1 MAVLPHTLQPFI
13 DPGIASGFVQFEVD
27 NASLLGGYTGDMLE
41 HQISFAPGTL
51 LEDLARKATEKRRK
65 EQACARQKKYRQNS
79 KNLESE
85 DDALTRRSK
94 ETQARYQRTA
104 NQKDRETAEH
114 EAAVVAGVGIGD
126 ENVMASSHSGGRE
139 RACDLQRQHRLSL
152 RELESEEEAAWRRS
166 KETQARYQRK
176 ANQKAREGAGHEA
189 AVAAG
194 LFEFGDENLMLTS
207 DNGGRERARDLQRQ
221 HRKNLRELESEE
233 EATAR
238 RSKETQARYQRKAN
252 LNAKSEAASVLAAL
266 GGVGSSE
273 GGEAL
278 VGGGGGGG
286 GGTKE
291 FRVRGPSQ
299 NTEEPESEAEAAAR
313 RSVETQA
320 RYQRKANQKT
330 REDAEQA
337 AAVVAGLGGI
347 GYETGTAGIDID
359 SEGQERAREDLKS
372 QHRESLEELPLK
384 TDVEAAARRSI
395 ETQAR
400 YLRKARQKVREEE
413 GKSAAVV
420 ATAVDA
426 AVAIV
431 AGVGAEGGAPCVAYD
446 AGMMSI

>member
-1 MAVLPHTLQPFI
+1 MEICIPDPSDTSLDRIHFSLQRPDLLQLGSSSSMAVLSHTLQPFI

-27 NASLLGGYTGDMLE
+27 NASLLGGYTGVMLE

-152 RELESEEEAAWRRS
+152 RELESEEEAAGRRS

-194 LFEFGDENLMLTS
+194 LVEFGDENSMLTS

-252 LNAKSEAASVLAAL
+252 
-266 GGVGSSE
+266 
-273 GGEAL
+273 
-278 VGGGGGGG
+278 
-286 GGTKE
+286 
-291 FRVRGPSQ
+291 
-299 NTEEPESEAEAAAR
+299 
-313 RSVETQA
+313 
-320 RYQRKANQKT
+320 QKT

-347 GYETGTAGIDID
+347 GYETGTAGVDID

-384 TDVEAAARRSI
+384 IDVEAAARRSI